1 MKPISRKLKSGI
13 IIDAQ
18 DFLKKYPEITGV
30 VIPAWAAKGLYYAG
44 TLLMRD
50 AKMVQ
55 PFTPHKWGGLWDS
68 ETIKQAVSTAGAW
81 SLEGG
86 YNIVYAAKLHE
97 SPVGLN
103 WTLDGSGPKFLE
115 IKMTM
120 FRDRYMGAVAQV
132 IRDQS
137 VPSVG

>member
-1 MKPISRKLKSGI
+1 MKPIGRNLKSGI
-13 IIDAQ
+13 KIDTQ
-18 DFLKKYPEITGV
+18 DFLKKFPEVTATI
-30 VIPAWAAKGLYYAG
+30 IPGWVEKGLYYAG
-44 TLLMRD
+44 SLLLRD

-55 PFTPHKWGGLWDS
+55 PFAPHKWGGLWNS
-68 ETIKQAVSTAGAW
+68 ETIKQAVSKAGAW
-81 SLEGG
+81 SLECG

-120 FRDRYMGAVAQV
+120 FRDRYMGGAAQV
-132 IRDQS
+132 IKNRA
-137 VPSVG
+137 VPAVQ